1 MQKKKKLLDVVR
13 DNTALKKSES
23 RKRGRGL

>member
-1 MQKKKKLLDVVR
+1 MVMQKKKKLFDVVR

-23 RKRGRGL
+23 KKKG